1 MSQDKCDKIQSVT
14 LLNNEKK
21 ENLEE
26 KINNKDDEEQSISM
40 CWTKVPGM
48 GLICIIIKNILGG
61 VSDAVAKK
69 IENIGNF
76 LSIHVQCS
84 LFINPCLIP
93 RLCEFDILQKSN
105 NVGNNNVMEHNQGK
119 FRIHLPTNLLPYTQD
134 QPPFPSGL
142 PLRDRIL
149 QVVR

>member
-1 MSQDKCDKIQSVT
+1 MSQDKCDKSQSVT

-26 KINNKDDEEQSISM
+26 NINNNQDDEEQSISM

-61 VSDAVAKK
+61 VSDSVAKK

-76 LSIHVQCS
+76 LFIHVHK
-84 LFINPCLIP
+84 PIP
-93 RLCEFDILQKSN
+93 YPQTL
-105 NVGNNNVMEHNQGK
+105 
-119 FRIHLPTNLLPYTQD
+119 
-134 QPPFPSGL
+134 
-142 PLRDRIL
+142 
-149 QVVR
+149 